1 MCVALAISLFAGCAH
16 FESIEYSQEISEE
29 NPQTVEAFDQFIND
43 IFETEVTENTINL
56 HFTIS
61 DPEKY
66 GITDYPVTLGDLSI
80 DAMADSN
87 ARLENYLSGLNS
99 FSYTELTLNQQ
110 LTYDILEN
118 YFKLQLDMAD
128 MYLYD
133 ELLRPSTGIQ
143 AQLPI
148 LYEEYSFTSKKDV
161 TAVTAPTEAE
171 INVIDLAF
179 KGGWIM
185 VVLLLLSLM
194 ACYIFIQRLMVIRRA
209 GKEDETFMNRIKD
222 YIHEGKVDSALNL
235 CRSTNTPSARMIE
248 KGITR
253 LGRPMNDVLVAIEN
267 VGNLEI
273 AKLEKGFPLIATT
286 AAGAP
291 MLGFLGTVTGMVRA
305 FFDMANAG
313 TNVDVTLLSGGIYEA
328 LVTTVGGL
336 VVGIITLFAYNY
348 LVSQVDNVVNKMEA
362 RTMEFMDLLNEPAN

>member
-1 MCVALAISLFAGCAH
+1 MSILLSLQAVGA
-16 FESIEYSQEISEE
+16 
-29 NPQTVEAFDQFIND
+29 QTAEQM
-43 IFETEVTENTINL
+43 
-56 HFTIS
+56 
-61 DPEKY
+61 P
-66 GITDYPVTLGDLSI
+66 DL
-80 DAMADSN
+80 
-87 ARLENYLSGLNS
+87 
-99 FSYTELTLNQQ
+99 
-110 LTYDILEN
+110 
-118 YFKLQLDMAD
+118 
-128 MYLYD
+128 
-133 ELLRPSTGIQ
+133 
-143 AQLPI
+143 
-148 LYEEYSFTSKKDV
+148 

-286 AAGAP
+286 AAAP

>member
-1 MCVALAISLFAGCAH
+1 MSILLSLQAVGA
-16 FESIEYSQEISEE
+16 
-29 NPQTVEAFDQFIND
+29 QTAEQM
-43 IFETEVTENTINL
+43 
-56 HFTIS
+56 
-61 DPEKY
+61 P
-66 GITDYPVTLGDLSI
+66 DL
-80 DAMADSN
+80 
-87 ARLENYLSGLNS
+87 
-99 FSYTELTLNQQ
+99 
-110 LTYDILEN
+110 
-118 YFKLQLDMAD
+118 
-128 MYLYD
+128 
-133 ELLRPSTGIQ
+133 
-143 AQLPI
+143 
-148 LYEEYSFTSKKDV
+148 
-161 TAVTAPTEAE
+161 TAVTVPTEAE

-194 ACYIFIQRLMVIRRA
+194 PGYIFIQRLLVIRRA
-209 GKEDETFMNRIKD
+209 GKEDQNFMNRIKD

-313 TNVDVTLLSGGIYEA
+313 TNVDVSLLSGGIYEA

>member
-1 MCVALAISLFAGCAH
+1 MSILLSLQAVG
-16 FESIEYSQEISEE
+16 SQ
-29 NPQTVEAFDQFIND
+29 TADQM
-43 IFETEVTENTINL
+43 
-56 HFTIS
+56 
-61 DPEKY
+61 P
-66 GITDYPVTLGDLSI
+66 DL
-80 DAMADSN
+80 
-87 ARLENYLSGLNS
+87 
-99 FSYTELTLNQQ
+99 
-110 LTYDILEN
+110 
-118 YFKLQLDMAD
+118 
-128 MYLYD
+128 
-133 ELLRPSTGIQ
+133 
-143 AQLPI
+143 
-148 LYEEYSFTSKKDV
+148 
-161 TAVTAPTEAE
+161 TAVAVPTEAE

-194 ACYIFIQRLMVIRRA
+194 AIYIFVQRLIIIRRA

-253 LGRPMNDVLVAIEN
+253 LRRPMNDVLVAIEN

-313 TNVDVTLLSGGIYEA
+313 TNVDVSLLSGGIYEA

>member
-1 MCVALAISLFAGCAH
+1 MSILLSLQVVGA
-16 FESIEYSQEISEE
+16 
-29 NPQTVEAFDQFIND
+29 QTAEQM
-43 IFETEVTENTINL
+43 
-56 HFTIS
+56 
-61 DPEKY
+61 P
-66 GITDYPVTLGDLSI
+66 DL
-80 DAMADSN
+80 
-87 ARLENYLSGLNS
+87 
-99 FSYTELTLNQQ
+99 
-110 LTYDILEN
+110 
-118 YFKLQLDMAD
+118 
-128 MYLYD
+128 
-133 ELLRPSTGIQ
+133 
-143 AQLPI
+143 
-148 LYEEYSFTSKKDV
+148 
-161 TAVTAPTEAE
+161 TAVTVPTEAE

-194 ACYIFIQRLMVIRRA
+194 AGYIFIQRLLIIRRA
-209 GKEDETFMNRIKD
+209 GKEDQNFMNRIKD

-267 VGNLEI
+267 VGNLEV

-291 MLGFLGTVTGMVRA
+291 MIGFLGTVTGMVRA

-313 TNVDVTLLSGGIYEA
+313 TNVDVSLLSGGIYEA

>member
-1 MCVALAISLFAGCAH
+1 MSMLLLLQAVGSQAAEQMPEFTTLA
-16 FESIEYSQEISEE
+16 
-29 NPQTVEAFDQFIND
+29 PQA
-43 IFETEVTENTINL
+43 
-56 HFTIS
+56 
-61 DPEKY
+61 
-66 GITDYPVTLGDLSI
+66 
-80 DAMADSN
+80 
-87 ARLENYLSGLNS
+87 
-99 FSYTELTLNQQ
+99 
-110 LTYDILEN
+110 
-118 YFKLQLDMAD
+118 
-128 MYLYD
+128 
-133 ELLRPSTGIQ
+133 
-143 AQLPI
+143 
-148 LYEEYSFTSKKDV
+148 
-161 TAVTAPTEAE
+161 EAE
-171 INVIDLAF
+171 MNVIDLAF

-185 VVLLLLSLM
+185 IVLLLLSLM
-194 ACYIFIQRLMVIRRA
+194 AIYIFIQRLIVIRRA
-209 GKEDETFMNRIKD
+209 GKEDESFMNRIKD
-222 YIHEGKVDSALNL
+222 YIHDGKVDSALNL

-336 VVGIITLFAYNY
+336 VVGIIALFAYNY

>member
-1 MCVALAISLFAGCAH
+1 MSILLSLQAVG
-16 FESIEYSQEISEE
+16 SQ
-29 NPQTVEAFDQFIND
+29 TADQM
-43 IFETEVTENTINL
+43 
-56 HFTIS
+56 
-61 DPEKY
+61 P
-66 GITDYPVTLGDLSI
+66 DL
-80 DAMADSN
+80 
-87 ARLENYLSGLNS
+87 
-99 FSYTELTLNQQ
+99 
-110 LTYDILEN
+110 
-118 YFKLQLDMAD
+118 
-128 MYLYD
+128 
-133 ELLRPSTGIQ
+133 
-143 AQLPI
+143 
-148 LYEEYSFTSKKDV
+148 
-161 TAVTAPTEAE
+161 TAVAVPTEAE

-194 ACYIFIQRLMVIRRA
+194 AIYIFVQRLIIIRRA

-222 YIHEGKVDSALNL
+222 YIDEGKVDSALNL
-235 CRSTNTPSARMIE
+235 CRSTSTPSARMIE

-313 TNVDVTLLSGGIYEA
+313 TNVDVSLLSGGIYEA

>member
-1 MCVALAISLFAGCAH
+1 MSILLSLQAVG
-16 FESIEYSQEISEE
+16 SQ
-29 NPQTVEAFDQFIND
+29 TADQM
-43 IFETEVTENTINL
+43 
-56 HFTIS
+56 
-61 DPEKY
+61 P
-66 GITDYPVTLGDLSI
+66 DL
-80 DAMADSN
+80 
-87 ARLENYLSGLNS
+87 
-99 FSYTELTLNQQ
+99 
-110 LTYDILEN
+110 
-118 YFKLQLDMAD
+118 
-128 MYLYD
+128 
-133 ELLRPSTGIQ
+133 
-143 AQLPI
+143 
-148 LYEEYSFTSKKDV
+148 
-161 TAVTAPTEAE
+161 TAVAVPTEAE

-194 ACYIFIQRLMVIRRA
+194 ASYIFVQRLIIIRRA

-313 TNVDVTLLSGGIYEA
+313 TNVDVSLLSGGIYEA

>member
-1 MCVALAISLFAGCAH
+1 MMNLLSLQSVGAQVA
-16 FESIEYSQEISEE
+16 EQM
-29 NPQTVEAFDQFIND
+29 P
-43 IFETEVTENTINL
+43 
-56 HFTIS
+56 
-61 DPEKY
+61 
-66 GITDYPVTLGDLSI
+66 DL
-80 DAMADSN
+80 
-87 ARLENYLSGLNS
+87 
-99 FSYTELTLNQQ
+99 
-110 LTYDILEN
+110 
-118 YFKLQLDMAD
+118 
-128 MYLYD
+128 
-133 ELLRPSTGIQ
+133 
-143 AQLPI
+143 
-148 LYEEYSFTSKKDV
+148 
-161 TAVTAPTEAE
+161 TAVATPTETE

-194 ACYIFIQRLMVIRRA
+194 AIYIFIQRLMVIRRA
-209 GKEDETFMNRIKD
+209 GKEDESFMNRIKD
-222 YIHEGKVDSALNL
+222 YIHDGKVDSALNL
-235 CRSTNTPSARMIE
+235 CRQTHTPSARMIE

-267 VGNLEI
+267 VGNLEV

-313 TNVDVTLLSGGIYEA
+313 TNVDVTLLSRGIYEA

-336 VVGIITLFAYNY
+336 VVGIIALFAYNY